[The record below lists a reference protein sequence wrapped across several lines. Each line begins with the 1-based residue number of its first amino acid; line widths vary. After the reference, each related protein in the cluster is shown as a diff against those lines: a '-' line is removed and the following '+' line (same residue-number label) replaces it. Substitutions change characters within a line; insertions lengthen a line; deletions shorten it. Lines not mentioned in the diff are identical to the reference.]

1 MISEI
6 LDCRTEKKKRKRDT
20 LQRFFW
26 SFRNFRT
33 SFPLWEYTL
42 RIYLQSSPVVRCRLY
57 SCNSNEREL
66 HYIFFSGKFSVQLFQ
81 STLIKS
87 SVMKFGRVLDC
98 TPYSCF
104 ISKNDSTRDNSLKF
118 LEVKLSP
125 LKNLWWIPI
134 LVAT

>member
-1 MISEI
+1 MS
-6 LDCRTEKKKRKRDT
+6 
-20 LQRFFW
+20 
-26 SFRNFRT
+26 
-33 SFPLWEYTL
+33 TL

-87 SVMKFGRVLDC
+87 SVMKFSRVLDC
-98 TPYSCF
+98 TSYSCF
-104 ISKNDSTRDNSLKF
+104 ILKIDSTRDNSLKY

-134 LVAT
+134 LVATCNICKLWLVHIRCLSGYCEKCHVQSTELWSSI